1 MKVLLINPPW
11 PGKGFGTRSQNRI
24 IKQRADKFLQYPLY
38 LGYTSAQL
46 KKLGHEVFYIDSV
59 YQELNEEQTN
69 KKVQEIKPDVII
81 METTTP
87 SIEYDF
93 KYMTKM
99 KELTNAFIIATGT
112 HVSYFTKEAMEECKA
127 IDMIIKGEYDSRIN
141 EIFTN
146 FKHPDKVKGLMI
158 RKDGKVIDT
167 GKPELPENLDSMPF
181 PDRETIPIGWYGEA
195 WYNKRPFINIMTSR
209 GCPYQCT
216 FCLYPNIFEGHK
228 WRKRSIDNVIAEL
241 KEVVQKY
248 GVKEINIDDPTF
260 NISKERVI
268 EFCRKLRENKI
279 NILWTCN
286 ARVDNID
293 EEMLSEMKKAGCKM
307 IRYGVESGSVEVLK
321 NMKKGITIEQIKRAF
336 TLTKKQGILALGGF
350 MFGFPYDTKKSIEE
364 TLKLAKELKPDLI
377 QASIPMAYP
386 GTPLYEEA
394 KRDKKLVINSWSDFD
409 MTKGPIVKT
418 IDMEKKE
425 LEAILNRV
433 YKEFY
438 FRPSFVVQTITHI
451 RRPSDISRLSRTFFS
466 LVKTVRF
473 YKKQE
478 AC

>member
-1 MKVLLINPPW
+1 MKVLVINPPW
-11 PGKGFGTRSQNRI
+11 PGKGVGTRSQNRI

-38 LGYTSAQL
+38 LGYTAAQL

-59 YQELNEEQTN
+59 YQELSEEQTN
-69 KKVQEIKPDVII
+69 KKIQEVKPDVIL

-87 SIEYDF
+87 SIEYDY
-93 KYMTKM
+93 KYMATM
-99 KELTNAFIIATGT
+99 KSLTNAFIIATGT
-112 HVSYFTKEAMEECKA
+112 HVSYFPKESLEECKA
-127 IDMIIKGEYDSRIN
+127 IDLVIKGEYDTRIH

-146 FKHPDKVKGLMI
+146 LKDLEKVRGLTFRKKDKI
-158 RKDGKVIDT
+158 IDT
-167 GKPELPENLDSMPF
+167 GKPELPENLDFMPF
-181 PDRETIPIGWYGEA
+181 PDRDLIPIEWYGEA

-216 FCLYPNIFEGHK
+216 FCVYPNIFEGHK

-241 KEVVQKY
+241 KFVVEKY

-268 EFCRKLRENKI
+268 EFCRKIRENKL
-279 NILWTCN
+279 NLLWTCN

-293 EEMLSEMKKAGCKM
+293 VETLREMKRAGCKM
-307 IRYGVESGSVEVLK
+307 IRYGVESGSLEVLNK
-321 NMKKGITIEQIKRAF
+321 MRKGITIEQIKRAF
-336 TLTKKQGILALGGF
+336 EITKKNHILALGGF
-350 MFGFPYDTKKSIEE
+350 MFGFPYDSKKSIEE
-364 TLKLAKELKPDLI
+364 TLKLAKELKPDII

-394 KRDKKLVINSWSDFD
+394 KKDGKLTINSWSDFD
-409 MTKGPIVKT
+409 MTKGPIVQT
-418 IDMEKKE
+418 VDMSKE
-425 LEAILNRV
+425 ELNAILNRV

-438 FRPSFVVQTITHI
+438 FRPGFVVQTFFTI
-451 RRPSDISRLSRTFFS
+451 RRPSDVSRLSRTFFS
-466 LVKTVRF
+466 LMRTVRF

-478 AC
+478 NC

>member
-1 MKVLLINPPW
+1 MKILLINPPW

-38 LGYTSAQL
+38 LGYTAAVL
-46 KKLGHEVFYIDSV
+46 KKLGHEVHYIDSV
-59 YQELNEEQTN
+59 YQEISEEETN
-69 KKVQEIKPDVII
+69 KRVQETKPDVIL

-87 SIEYDF
+87 SIEYDY
-93 KYMTKM
+93 KYMNKM

-112 HVSYFTKEAMEECKA
+112 HVSYFPKEAMEECKG
-127 IDMIIKGEYDSRIN
+127 IDMVIKGEYDTRIG
-141 EIFTN
+141 EIFQH
-146 FKHPDKVKGLMI
+146 FDKPEEVKGLVI
-158 RKDGKVIDT
+158 RKKGKITDT
-167 GKPELPENLDSMPF
+167 GEAILPADLDFMPF
-181 PDRETIPIGWYGEA
+181 PDRGLIPIDWYGEA
-195 WYNKRPFINIMTSR
+195 WYNKRPFINIMTAR

-228 WRKRSIDNVIAEL
+228 WRKRSVDNVMEEL
-241 KEVVQKY
+241 KFVTEKY

-260 NISKERVI
+260 NITKERVM
-268 EFCRKLRENKI
+268 EFCNKLEKN
-279 NILWTCN
+279 NIKLLWTCN

-293 EEMLSEMKKAGCKM
+293 EEMLRAMRKAGCKM
-307 IRYGVESGSVEVLK
+307 IRYGVESGSQEILNK
-321 NMKKGITIEQIKRAF
+321 MKKGITIEQIKRAF
-336 TLTKKQGILALGGF
+336 KLTKKNGILTLGGF
-350 MFGFPYDTKKSIEE
+350 MFGFPYDSKKTIEE
-364 TLKLAKELKPDLI
+364 TLQLAKELKPDLI

-394 KRDKKLVINSWSDFD
+394 KKEGKLQIKSWSDFD

-418 IDMEKKE
+418 VDMSKEE

-438 FRPSFVVQTITHI
+438 FRPSFVIQTVTHI
-451 RRPSDISRLSRTFFS
+451 RRPSDVTRLTRTFFS

-473 YKKQE
+473 YQKPQT
-478 AC
+478 C